1 MSTWLDELWWL
12 DALAQLEWAHPGAA
26 WLWPLPIL
34 MLMLSP
40 YRTRRTALRVPFFAL
55 AVQGTGQQPRR
66 GAVVM
71 PHGVVGWSLLGL
83 AWTAAVLA
91 VMQPQWVE
99 PPISRSKPMRDW
111 LLAVDLS
118 PSMRTTDFRS
128 ADGKPLDRLS
138 VVRELIDELLQRRA
152 EDRVGLLLFAQQAYV
167 QVPFTLD
174 HGAVRELLAQAQI
187 GMAGGRTMI
196 GDAMGLAVRV
206 FDESAAPQRTLV
218 LLTDGRDTGSQV
230 PPAKA
235 AEIAA
240 QRGVRIHT
248 VAIGTPAAQAG
259 DEADLPGLLAWA
271 TATGGQ
277 AYRATDRAGLQKIYL
292 ELDALETK
300 VVETQSVSPRRPL
313 FQWPLGAAVGL
324 LVLFVLSR
332 VHIRARS
339 TQPESAQ
346 RESAQQEP
354 APHESARHAQ
364 AQRVSAPETSHA

>member
-1 MSTWLDELWWL
+1 MSAWLDGLL
-12 DALAQLEWAHPGAA
+12 GALAQLAWAQPWAVL
-26 WLWPLPIL
+26 LWPLPLL
-34 MLMLSP
+34 MLILPP

-66 GAVVM
+66 GAMVL
-71 PHGVVGWSLLGL
+71 PHGVVGWLLLGL

-91 VMQPQWVE
+91 LMQPQWVE

-138 VVRELIDELLQRRA
+138 VVRELIDELLQRRTQ
-152 EDRVGLLLFAQQAYV
+152 DRVGLLLFAQAAYV

-174 HGAVRELLAQAQI
+174 HDAVRELLAQAQI

-206 FDESAAPQRTLV
+206 FDESAAAQRTLV

-248 VAIGTPAAQAG
+248 VAIGTSAAQAG

-277 AYRATDRAGLQKIYL
+277 AYRATDRTGLQKIYL
-292 ELDALETK
+292 ELDALEAK

-324 LVLFVLSR
+324 LVFFVLSHL
-332 VHIRARS
+332 HIRARS
-339 TQPESAQ
+339 TEPESAQ
-346 RESAQQEP
+346 HEP
-354 APHESARHAQ
+354 TPHASARHAP

>member
-1 MSTWLDELWWL
+1 MSTWLDGLWWL
-12 DALAQLEWAHPGAA
+12 EALAQLEWAQPGAA

-34 MLMLSP
+34 MLMLPP

-55 AVQGTGQQPRR
+55 AVQGTGEQPRR
-66 GAVVM
+66 GAVVL
-71 PHGVVGWSLLGL
+71 PHRVWGWLLLGL
-83 AWTAAVLA
+83 AWSAVVLA

-99 PPISRSKPMRDW
+99 PPISRTKPLRDW

-128 ADGKPLDRLS
+128 ADGKPVDRLT

-152 EDRVGLLLFAQQAYV
+152 QDRVGLLLFAQQAYV

-174 HGAVRELLAQAQI
+174 HAAVRELLAEARI

-218 LLTDGRDTGSQV
+218 LMTDGRDTGSRV

-248 VAIGTPAAQAG
+248 VAIGTQAAQPG
-259 DEADLPGLLAWA
+259 EEADLPGLQAWA

-292 ELDALETK
+292 ELDALETQAY
-300 VVETQSVSPRRPL
+300 ETQSVSPRRPL
-313 FQWPLGAAVGL
+313 FHWPLGAAVGL
-324 LVLFVLSR
+324 LVLLVLGHLSASGR
-332 VHIRARS
+332 QTQRA
-339 TQPESAQ
+339 PAQ
-346 RESAQQEP
+346 E
-354 APHESARHAQ
+354 APDA
-364 AQRVSAPETSHA
+364 

>member
-1 MSTWLDELWWL
+1 MNPWPDGLWWL
-12 DALAQLEWAHPGAA
+12 LALAQLAWAQPGAV
-26 WLWPLPIL
+26 WLWPLPVL
-34 MLMLSP
+34 LLLLPP

-55 AVQGTGQQPRR
+55 AVLGTRARPRR
-66 GAVVM
+66 GAVVL
-71 PHGVVGWSLLGL
+71 PHGVVGWLLLGL
-83 AWTAAVLA
+83 AWSAAVLA
-91 VMQPQWVE
+91 VMQPEWVE

-118 PSMRTTDFRS
+118 PSMRSTDFRS

-152 EDRVGLLLFAQQAYV
+152 QDRVGLLLFAQQAYV

-174 HGAVRELLAQAQI
+174 HAAVRELLAQAQI

-206 FDESAAPQRTLV
+206 FDASAAAQRTLV

-277 AYRATDRAGLQKIYL
+277 AYRATDRAGLQNIYL
-292 ELDALETK
+292 ALDALEAK
-300 VVETQSVSPRRPL
+300 VVETQSVRPRRPL
-313 FQWPLGAAVGL
+313 FHWPLGAALGL
-324 LVLFVLSR
+324 LVLFVLN
-332 VHIRARS
+332 HLRA
-339 TQPESAQ
+339 
-346 RESAQQEP
+346 
-354 APHESARHAQ
+354 SARPTQYAPAQ
-364 AQRVSAPETSHA
+364 EASDA